1 MGRPTL
7 ERKVCTSCG
16 KEKKITQFSKSNRVK
31 SGYAST
37 CKKCDAK
44 KSREYR
50 KRNKDKVKEYNNSPE
65 RVRRNYETKIQR
77 KYGLEMSDIERMLE
91 EQDHKCAICRTDIG
105 VGADDYTAV
114 VDHSHFTGEIR
125 GLLCNWC
132 NRGLGH
138 YEDSP
143 SLFKRAAEYLEETA
157 PRPNEKGNEGRRTI
171 VKP

>member
-1 MGRPTL
+1 MARPAL
-7 ERKVCTSCG
+7 ERKTCTSCG
-16 KEKKITQFSKSNRVK
+16 KTKKINQFTKSNRVK

-50 KRNKDKVKEYNNSPE
+50 QRNQKKVKEYNNSPE
-65 RVRRNYETKIQR
+65 RVRRNYETKVQR
-77 KYGLEMSDIERMLE
+77 KYGLEMTDIERMLE
-91 EQDHKCAICRTDIG
+91 QQDHKCSICSVDIG
-105 VGADDYTAV
+105 ISADEHTAV
-114 VDHSHFTGEIR
+114 VDHCHTTGEIR

-143 SLFKRAAEYLEETA
+143 SLFRKAAEYLESTTM
-157 PRPNEKGNEGRRTI
+157 RPNEKGNEGVRTVI
-171 VKP
+171 KP